1 MNAEKELEQL
11 TDKIVKLNTSILEYM
26 ATVEDDVISNSDL
39 FTDIPKKILYCT
51 SIPTE
56 SETFDPLTGM
66 LELTDYLESWKKDVL
81 DSFSINNSDYSTFV
95 TTRESLFNDIL
106 LKCIAAEKTADMQ
119 TQDMDDILELRIDL
133 LKKKLITKDI
143 IEYDLDFFNIQN
155 TKIETTETL
164 LKEIKNKKLGV
175 PDEFIELIECLDQF
189 NNTITGTI
197 NNYITY
203 SISYMDHN
211 KDNIISID
219 DKLAEIVKVV
229 TVASI
234 MVSAS
239 GKKREI
245 AINNY
250 DPSGVEYLTATTFM
264 KTHEG
269 RTDQELGKTMKETVK
284 IISEKKEYTKFFNNL
299 LEYYSQL

>member
-11 TDKIVKLNTSILEYM
+11 TDKIVSLNTSILEYM
-26 ATVEDDVISNSDL
+26 STISDDVISNSDL

-51 SIPTE
+51 SIPVE

-66 LELTDYLESWKKDVL
+66 LELTDYLESWKQDVI
-81 DSFSINNSDYSTFV
+81 DSFSINNSAYSTFV
-95 TTRESLFNDIL
+95 TTREALFNDIL

-119 TQDMDDILELRIDL
+119 THDMDNILELRIDL
-133 LKKKLITKDI
+133 LKHKLVTSDI
-143 IEYDLDFFNIQN
+143 IEYDLDFFSIQN
-155 TKIETTETL
+155 TKIETIETL

-175 PDEFIELIECLDQF
+175 PDEFTELIECLNQF
-189 NNTITGTI
+189 NNTITGAI

-250 DPSGVEYLTATTFM
+250 ESSGVEYLTATTFM

-284 IISEKKEYTKFFNNL
+284 IVSEKKEYTKFFNNL